1 MEKSLLLGVN
11 AKWGLLVIFGEFGKI
26 CPSAFIQG
34 FMQKVKEVFSKILYW
49 PRANL
54 HTQHQELA
62 PFHAPRADKQRAQR
76 QHQTPKPKPR
86 AQSIMKVQVLKVLFI
101 EICRCQGESIRS
113 SVSFVT
119 TQKYVL

>member
-1 MEKSLLLGVN
+1 VFAHDAWRRRGKNARQADDQAQDECLRPKFKAIFGAIFSKSVKWFEMEKYLLLGVN

-54 HTQHQELA
+54 HT
-62 PFHAPRADKQRAQR
+62 FNTK
-76 QHQTPKPKPR
+76 
-86 AQSIMKVQVLKVLFI
+86 S
-101 EICRCQGESIRS
+101 
-113 SVSFVT
+113 
-119 TQKYVL
+119 